1 MAEGAA
7 HLMAVVKE
15 RERGER
21 KKQEREREREREK
34 KWPGTKYI
42 FPGHTTMT
50 YFLQLGPNS
59 IL

>member
-21 KKQEREREREREK
+21 KKQEREREK